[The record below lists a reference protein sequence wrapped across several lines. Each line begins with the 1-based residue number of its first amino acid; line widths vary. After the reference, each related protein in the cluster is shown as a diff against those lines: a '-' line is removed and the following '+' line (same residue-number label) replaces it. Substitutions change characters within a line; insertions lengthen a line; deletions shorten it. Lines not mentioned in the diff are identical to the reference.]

1 MRPSWKHPSVRRTT
15 RPSSTCC
22 QAPQVLGLRG
32 RGREGHLLPLSMFR
46 SPCLGCSGKG
56 RGAVLCVG
64 RGENTDG
71 MSTNNSEDKPESWT
85 FGNWAPPPSR
95 DTLLEASSNS
105 CMAVTK
111 RLPQREHSMDTRE
124 KPRAPRRCF
133 GSGSSVFWSHPSRSP
148 HRRTPSLCQGQ
159 QREGE
164 RETGE

>member
-22 QAPQVLGLRG
+22 QAPQVLRLRG
-32 RGREGHLLPLSMFR
+32 RGREGHLLPLSTFR

-56 RGAVLCVG
+56 RGRFCVWEEERIPTG
-64 RGENTDG
+64 CLPTTLR
-71 MSTNNSEDKPESWT
+71 TNPRAGPLGS
-85 FGNWAPPPSR
+85 WAPPPNR

-148 HRRTPSLCQGQ
+148 PRRTPSLRQEQ

-164 RETGE
+164 QETVE